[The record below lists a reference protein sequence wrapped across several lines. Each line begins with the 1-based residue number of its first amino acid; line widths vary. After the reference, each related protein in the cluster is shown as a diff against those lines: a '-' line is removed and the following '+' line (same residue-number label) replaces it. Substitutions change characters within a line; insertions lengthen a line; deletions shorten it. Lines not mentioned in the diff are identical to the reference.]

1 MSERI
6 LDRILVTGAFGSLG
20 SALIPELDRPGVI
33 VAGVDMPHVD
43 VRNANEVSFAISSF
57 DPALI
62 FHLAAMKHAPNGEA
76 DPAEFAAVNV
86 GGTYNVLQAAGQ
98 VDARVIL
105 ASSCKACDPETVY
118 GASKLI
124 AERMV
129 LNAGGSVA
137 RFFNIPESSGNVFE
151 LWRNLPEDEP
161 IPVTQCTRYF
171 QSLEQAIGL
180 LVALIDLPAGR
191 YCVDPGEARWMDEV
205 AHDLYPGRAQR
216 HMSPRRGDR
225 LHEPLHAE
233 HEQIGFL
240 AELGFLRVESAY
252 DPVPTAEAV
261 AA

>member
-1 MSERI
+1 MTE
-6 LDRILVTGAFGSLG
+6 RILVTGAAGSLG
-20 SALIPELDRPGVI
+20 SALIPALDEAGHTVT
-33 VAGVDMPHVD
+33 GVDISQVD
-43 VRNANEVSFAISSF
+43 VRNANEVWFAVSSF
-57 DPALI
+57 DPTLI
-62 FHLAAMKHAPNGEA
+62 FHLAAMKHAPNGET

-86 GGTYNVLQAAGQ
+86 SGTFNVLQAAEQ
-98 VDARVIL
+98 CDARVIL

-151 LWRNLPEDEP
+151 LWRNIPEDEP

-171 QSLEQAIGL
+171 QSLKQAVGL
-180 LVALIDLPAGR
+180 LVALVVAPAGR
-191 YCVDPGEARWMDEV
+191 YCIDPREARWMDEV

-225 LHEPLHAE
+225 LHEPLCAE
-233 HEQIGFL
+233 HERMSDGGIVRGAGPIFK
-240 AELGFLRVESAY
+240 VESAY
-252 DPVPTAEAV
+252 DPVPAEMV